1 MSIQINKDICIG
13 CSRCQQV
20 CPGTLI
26 YKDEVKKAYIAYPS
40 DCWGCVSCV
49 KECPVGA
56 ISFFLGED
64 MGGKGA
70 TMVVRTEGHLL
81 HWDITKIDGTV
92 QRITV
97 NAKESNAY

>member
-1 MSIQINKDICIG
+1 MSIQINKDTCIG
-13 CSRCQQV
+13 CGRCQQV

-26 YKDEVKKAYIAYPS
+26 YKDEAKKAYIAYPS

-70 TMVVRTEGHLL
+70 TMVVRTEGKFQQ
-81 HWDITKIDGTV
+81 WDNKKISCTI
-92 QRITV
+92 QPNKV
-97 NAKESNAY
+97 NEK

>member
-1 MSIQINKDICIG
+1 
-13 CSRCQQV
+13 
-20 CPGTLI
+20 
-26 YKDEVKKAYIAYPS
+26 
-40 DCWGCVSCV
+40 
-49 KECPVGA
+49 
-56 ISFFLGED
+56 